1 MAEAKVVDS
10 IKADIESVWA
20 ELGNFSGVK
29 AGPGIES
36 VDYEGEGV
44 GMTRSINMSNGS
56 VV

>member
-36 VDYEGEGV
+36 VDYE
-44 GMTRSINMSNGS
+44 
-56 VV
+56 